1 MAESRFK
8 GLSILMNMR
17 DVGIERTMK
26 QIRAQFKTLDSE
38 MRRSNANF
46 KHSEKNMQSYATRTK
61 ELTKAI
67 DVTENS
73 MKDISN
79 QLKKM
84 TLEEQRSSVEA
95 EKLRQEYSK
104 QHRALQMYQRQLN
117 STEQEMKQFGTT
129 TKQTIFSMKKINDVL
144 GTMKRQL
151 NIANMA
157 FQSTEKSTSSYKNY
171 LNQLNT
177 VIQKHQNTIRVLEGR
192 YQKVAREQGVMSK
205 EALELKEKILQ
216 EKSTLGQLDNQYK
229 KTTMEAK
236 RFAFEQKTLTASMSE
251 IRQKMSQVSQSLTIS
266 ANKFKM
272 SGQTAQAYKAR
283 ISELNNGMK
292 QQQLIVQNLSRQYD
306 FAKKQY
312 GATSQEAQ
320 QLNVKLSEE
329 RLKLKELNTQLN
341 QTTQAHN
348 RLEMEQKQGISSMT
362 QIRAKM
368 SQFNDTLSLSRSNLA
383 RTGESVKAYGNH
395 LNTLKTNM
403 SEQRVVLRELIA
415 QYNHVATAQGR
426 DSQEA
431 RELSSA
437 ITQQKIKMNE
447 LESELDQTTQS
458 YKRLETEQRNAERL
472 SSSGFGRSIQSVNK
486 YKDSIRNV
494 GSTMRSVGSTSML
507 YMTMPAVAGMG
518 TAIKS
523 SIDWEQALAGVA
535 KTTNMSGSELNKMG
549 NEITKMS
556 NTMPFA
562 ATEIAGV
569 AEAAGQLGIKK
580 QDITSFTRTM
590 MNLGVATN
598 LTADEAATEFARF
611 ANAANMP
618 IKDVD
623 RLGSTVVALGN
634 STATTEKEIVEM
646 AQRLAGAGAQAGFS
660 SDEIMSVSAAMS
672 SVGIEAEAGGT
683 AMTQIWN
690 KMTKAVAEGGDTL
703 DSFAKTAG
711 VSGKEFAQIW
721 ENNPSKALSMFVKGL
736 GETEG
741 GAKGVLKAL
750 DDVGIKGIREA
761 DTIRR
766 MANNHQVLDKALKTG
781 SEGWKENSALTNEA
795 NIRYETM
802 GSKLKMLKNT
812 FINFARTI
820 GDAVAP
826 IVSFLADKL
835 TGLFEHLQGTSNAT
849 KIAIAAFTLLGAA
862 IPPLIVATGVLAHSI
877 VGISEAMTLLNGT
890 KGGAKFFSLFND
902 GIKGVLPNIG
912 QLLTKIP
919 LIGGLMTALTGP
931 VGIAVAAIAGIGTA
945 FVVAYKKSETFR
957 NIVNS
962 VIDPVINSF
971 KKMWNVVKSIF
982 NAMKQLLSG
991 NFLPTLDLLSK
1002 IMPKETATKLT
1013 MRLLQ
1018 IRQLFVDAF
1027 NSIFNFA
1034 KEIGKKLTDFW
1045 AKNGDTVIQALKNIG
1060 NFFVDFF
1067 VYLKELIGPNLRD
1080 LGNLVR
1086 VIFMNVLVPVI
1097 KGAMN
1102 IILGIMKFV
1111 WPFIKVLVV
1120 DTWNNIKN
1128 IIRAALD
1135 VILGIVKIFS
1145 GIFTGQW
1152 KLVWEGVKQVFKGA
1166 LVLIWNLIQLWFIG
1180 KILKVVKIFGGFFKS
1195 VISKSFNGVKTI
1207 IGTVLRFIWN
1217 IISTIFR
1224 KILSI
1229 TQTIF
1234 GAVRRFISVVF
1245 HAIKNVVVNSVKAI
1259 FNGVKRW
1266 FTAVK
1271 NITHTIFSALKQ
1283 FMYKIWT
1290 SIKNK
1295 VVSLAKALSNGVK
1308 NIFNSLSKVTRSIFN
1323 KLKSFMSNV
1332 WRNIKNT
1339 VIKLAKGLWN
1349 GIKATWNILSKVT
1362 RSIFNK
1368 LKKFLSNVWR
1378 SIKNTTVKL
1387 AKSLWSGV
1395 KAIWN
1400 ALSRFTHRIF
1410 NKLKNFMSSVWRN
1423 IKNTTV
1429 RLAKALWSGVKNTFN
1444 SLYNGTRRIFN
1455 KVKNFMSNIW
1465 RNIKNT
1471 TVRLVK
1477 SLWSSVKGT
1486 WSSLSNGTRNIFNKV
1501 KGFMSNTWRSIKNT
1515 TVNMAKG
1522 LWNSVRRT
1530 FNNMNSGLKN
1540 IIGKIKGHITG
1551 MVTAVKRG
1559 LNKLI
1564 DGVNWVAKKLDMP
1577 KLPKIKLSTGTEST
1591 HTQNY
1596 VTNGKLN
1603 RNTLAT
1609 VGDKGPGNGP
1619 GGFRHETV
1627 IPPNGKAFITPATD
1641 TTIPLAKGTR
1651 ILNGA
1656 QTHTMLSNNMIPKFS
1671 IGTKIKEFGANM
1683 FDSGKNLVKK
1693 GVGKAKDIGGTVEK
1707 KTAKTVAKG
1716 IEIGTNVA
1724 DTAKAVSSTVIK
1736 GIGDVFDYVSHPGKL
1751 VSKIFEKVGFNFD
1764 FLKGAELPYMLMQGA
1779 YKKLKEGVK
1788 SLFSGWLS
1796 DAGGG
1801 DGSSF
1806 THFPITTGYYPRG
1819 GAPGYGFNSGA
1830 HFGIDYGAPYGT
1842 TINATNDGVVKG
1854 IHNFGGGLVARLL
1867 TGQFTLFFM
1876 HLSKILKEGKIKA
1889 GEPMAKTGNSGNWT
1903 TGPHLHFQVEKGRHD
1918 TITNANTVDP
1928 AKWLAGHGGG
1938 GGSTPKAGIKWAPQ
1952 IKQALRMNGLPTSSA
1967 YVNAWARQ
1975 IDSESSGNPRAV
1987 QGGYVDANTGGNEA
2001 KGLVQVARN
2010 TFNSM
2015 KFPGH
2020 GNVFNPL
2027 DNLLAGIHWAKYK
2040 YGKNMLSVIGHGHGY
2055 ATGGLIKNAGWYNI
2069 AEGGYPE
2076 WVIPTDPSRRNDAM
2090 KMLALAAQDID
2101 KKSSTR
2107 GNKRPNNLKA
2117 PNNLYSNNN
2126 DELLLQM
2133 IEQQQQQINLLM
2145 EIARSNRGIENK
2157 DTNVYLDPR
2166 EINKRN
2172 NEQEALNMKTRL
2184 MGGR

>member
-26 QIRAQFKTLDSE
+26 QIRAQFKTLNSE

-216 EKSTLGQLDNQYK
+216 EKATLGQLDNQYK

-251 IRQKMSQVSQSLTIS
+251 IRQKMSQVAQSLTIS

-320 QLNVKLSEE
+320 QFNVKLSEE

-348 RLEMEQKQGISSMT
+348 RLEMEQKQGISSMA

-368 SQFNDTLSLSRSNLA
+368 SQFNDTLSLSRSNLSRA
-383 RTGESVKAYGNH
+383 GESVKAYGNH
-395 LNTLKTNM
+395 LNVLKTNM

-415 QYNHVATAQGR
+415 QYNHVANAQGR

-447 LESELDQTTQS
+447 LESELNQTAQS
-458 YKRLETEQRNAERL
+458 YKKLSIEQQTAQRL
-472 SSSGFGRSIQSVNK
+472 SSTGFGRSIQSVNK
-486 YKDSIRNV
+486 YKESINNVGSSMRNV
-494 GSTMRSVGSTSML
+494 GSNMSL
-507 YMTMPAVAGMG
+507 YFTLPVVAGFGAAIKTGADFEQQMARVGAIAGSSKTELKSLSDQAVDLGAKTSLSASEVAKGMEELAALGMSTNQIMKAMPGVISAAEASGSDLATTASIMASSLNSFNLKANDSSHVADLLATAANDSAADIQYMGEALKYAGTPAHALGITLEDTSAAIEVMSNSGLDGSQAG
-518 TAIKS
+518 TALRASFIRLAKPTNQS
-523 SIDWEQALAGVA
+523 QKAIDKLGISLTNSKGKFVGMPNLIGQFKNSLQGMTKEQKLAYVA
-535 KTTNMSGSELNKMG
+535 QIVGT
-549 NEITKMS
+549 
-556 NTMPFA
+556 
-562 ATEIAGV
+562 
-569 AEAAGQLGIKK
+569 EAASGFLSLIDAGPDKIKKYSDSLKDSNGASKDAADKMKDNLKGSLEQLQGAFESLGITIGKAFSPALRK
-580 QDITSFTRTM
+580 LAD
-590 MNLGVATN
+590 VV
-598 LTADEAATEFARF
+598 TALVS
-611 ANAANMP
+611 
-618 IKDVD
+618 K
-623 RLGSTVVALGN
+623 
-634 STATTEKEIVEM
+634 
-646 AQRLAGAGAQAGFS
+646 FS
-660 SDEIMSVSAAMS
+660 SLPTPVIVITTLF
-672 SVGIEAEAGGT
+672 VGL
-683 AMTQIWN
+683 
-690 KMTKAVAEGGDTL
+690 VA
-703 DSFAKTAG
+703 S
-711 VSGKEFAQIW
+711 
-721 ENNPSKALSMFVKGL
+721 
-736 GETEG
+736 
-741 GAKGVLKAL
+741 
-750 DDVGIKGIREA
+750 
-761 DTIRR
+761 
-766 MANNHQVLDKALKTG
+766 
-781 SEGWKENSALTNEA
+781 
-795 NIRYETM
+795 
-802 GSKLKMLKNT
+802 
-812 FINFARTI
+812 I
-820 GDAVAP
+820 GP
-826 IVSFLADKL
+826 LLML
-835 TGLFEHLQGTSNAT
+835 TGL
-849 KIAIAAFTLLGAA
+849 
-862 IPPLIVATGVLAHSI
+862 LAHSI
-877 VGISEAMTLLNGT
+877 VGISEAMELLNDT
-890 KGGAKFFSLFND
+890 KGGAKFFSLFNG

-962 VIDPVINSF
+962 VIEPVINSF
-971 KKMWNVVKSIF
+971 KKMWGVVKTIF
-982 NAMKQLLSG
+982 EALKKLLSG

-1027 NSIFNFA
+1027 NSIFDFV

-1067 VYLKELIGPNLRD
+1067 VYLKDLIGPNLRD
-1080 LGNLVR
+1080 LGNLVQS
-1086 VIFMNVLVPVI
+1086 IFMNILVPVI

-1195 VISKSFNGVKTI
+1195 VISKSFNGVKNI
-1207 IGTVLRFIWN
+1207 IGNVLRFIWN

-1271 NITHTIFSALKQ
+1271 NITHTIFNALKQ
-1283 FMYKIWT
+1283 FIYKIWT

-1323 KLKSFMSNV
+1323 KLKSFMLNV

-1349 GIKATWNILSKVT
+1349 GVKATWNALSKVT

-1368 LKKFLSNVWR
+1368 LKNFMSNVWR

-1387 AKSLWSGV
+1387 AKGLWSSV

-1400 ALSRFTHRIF
+1400 ALSRFTRSIF
-1410 NKLKNFMSSVWRN
+1410 NKL
-1423 IKNTTV
+1423 
-1429 RLAKALWSGVKNTFN
+1429 
-1444 SLYNGTRRIFN
+1444 
-1455 KVKNFMSNIW
+1455 KNFMSNIW

-1471 TVRLVK
+1471 TVRLAK
-1477 SLWSSVKGT
+1477 SLWSGVKGT
-1486 WSSLSNGTRNIFNKV
+1486 WNSLSNGTRNIFNKV
-1501 KGFMSNTWRSIKNT
+1501 KSFMSNTWRSIKNT

-1530 FNNMNSGLKN
+1530 FNNMNGGLKN

-1551 MVTAVKRG
+1551 MVKAVKEG

-1564 DGVNWVAKKLDMP
+1564 GGVNWVAGKLDMP
-1577 KLPKIKLSTGTEST
+1577 KLPEIKLSTGTEST
-1591 HTQNY
+1591 HTQRY
-1596 VTNGKLN
+1596 ITKGKLN

-1627 IPPNGKAFITPATD
+1627 IPPSGKAFITPATD

-1889 GEPMAKTGNSGNWT
+1889 GEPMAKTGNSGHWT

-1938 GGSTPKAGIKWAPQ
+1938 GGSATKAGIKWAPQ

-2001 KGLVQVARN
+2001 KGLVQVAKN

-2020 GNVFNPL
+2020 GNIFNPL

-2040 YGKNMLSVIGHGHGY
+2040 YGKNMLGVIGHGHGY
-2055 ATGGLIKNAGWYNI
+2055 ATGGLIKSAGWYNI

-2076 WVIPTDPSRRNDAM
+2076 WIIPTDPAKRNDAM

-2107 GNKRPNNLKA
+2107 GNKRPNNLKT
-2117 PNNLYSNNN
+2117 PNNLYSSNN

-2157 DTNVYLDPR
+2157 EMEVNLDGKSL
-2166 EINKRN
+2166 NKN
-2172 NEQEALNMKTRL
+2172 NNKHQALNNATRL